1 MASCF
6 GKRKGN
12 PNKSS
17 SIADVSVYPPPIL
30 IQKSLVIP
38 GFIREG
44 RQLSR
49 ALSLSLDVE
58 DSNTISDSQSQYSLE
73 NKFEKLPTKSD
84 LLRANLSFKNNY
96 QDLDL
101 EYDNEKNPNY
111 YIYQNLDSNN
121 ESDLILKNQ
130 NTNSKNSNNYLDES
144 NNQIV
149 QKLKSKPVNGQTGNS
164 VIVNPVNI
172 KPREIK
178 RVGTNSSNNFVKS
191 TSSLKKNDEPL
202 KSSSNHFED
211 LSFNDYIT
219 SNDYIERFLSKKKST
234 EDVLEDVLENDLENN
249 IIDLIISDTNSVS
262 NDHDHDHDNNHNNN
276 HYYYDPD
283 KNKPISTIQSKISNK
298 NSPENRKRIF
308 SAPNEPI
315 IHIDQ
320 FLNDELKG
328 KQVIKN
334 TKNRHRTSSLRIL
347 AQSVINLMN
356 KRGSKGR
363 SERNEVKSINKLLN
377 NLEIQSS
384 KSSESSFSRHSNS
397 TIVSNSPSLY
407 DQDLNSLNKTI
418 NNLKNSRKQVSF
430 EMDLKKLEKKRS
442 SKISK
447 RFSNLLGKRPSKTY
461 SDVQF
466 SKKLSEPKINY
477 PNNNNKADDYNNNAK
492 NDIILLEDGIFTIN
506 QDEVKQVQEFNI
518 PITLLKS
525 ESSETL
531 NSNFSLDQRVARTY
545 DMQIITYDQTPI
557 PIPNL
562 PRGRRLQSLENLENC
577 YLVISPNISNML
589 SLCYCK

>member
-6 GKRKGN
+6 GKIKEN
-12 PNKSS
+12 PVKSS
-17 SIADVSVYPPPIL
+17 SISDASVYPPPIL

-44 RQLSR
+44 RQISR

-73 NKFEKLPTKSD
+73 NKFEKFPTKSD
-84 LLRANLSFKNNY
+84 LLKANLSFKNNC

-101 EYDNEKNPNY
+101 EHENENNPNHY
-111 YIYQNLDSNN
+111 EYQSLDSNHGF
-121 ESDLILKNQ
+121 DPIHKNQ
-130 NTNSKNSNNYLDES
+130 NTNSKSSNNHLDEP

-149 QKLKSKPVNGQTGNS
+149 QKYKSKPINGQNS
-164 VIVNPVNI
+164 DNFIVNPVNI

-178 RVGTNSSNNFVKS
+178 RAVTNSSNSFTKS
-191 TSSLKKNDEPL
+191 TSSLKKNDKPL
-202 KSSSNHFED
+202 KSSSNNFED

-234 EDVLEDVLENDLENN
+234 EDILESDLENN
-249 IIDLIISDTNSVS
+249 TTDLIISDTGSVS
-262 NDHDHDHDNNHNNN
+262 NDHDNHQ
-276 HYYYDPD
+276 YDYD
-283 KNKPISTIQSKISNK
+283 SDKKNKPTSTNQFKTSKK
-298 NSPENRKRIF
+298 NFTENRKRIF
-308 SAPNEPI
+308 SAPDEPI

-320 FLNDELKG
+320 FLNNELKE
-328 KQVIKN
+328 KQLDKS

-363 SERNEVKSINKLLN
+363 SERSEIKSINKLLD

-407 DQDLNSLNKTI
+407 NQDLHSLNKTI
-418 NNLKNSRKQVSF
+418 RNLKNSKKQVSF
-430 EMDLKKLEKKRS
+430 EMDLKKPEKKRS
-442 SKISK
+442 SRMSK
-447 RFSNLLGKRPSKTY
+447 RLSNLLGRSPSKTY
-461 SDVQF
+461 PDVQF
-466 SKKLSEPKINY
+466 SKKLSEPKVEY
-477 PNNNNKADDYNNNAK
+477 PNNNNKSDDYNNNTK
-492 NDIILLEDGIFTIN
+492 NDIILLEDRIFTIN

-531 NSNFSLDQRVARTY
+531 NSNISLEQRVARTY

-577 YLVISPNISNML
+577 YLAISPNMSNML